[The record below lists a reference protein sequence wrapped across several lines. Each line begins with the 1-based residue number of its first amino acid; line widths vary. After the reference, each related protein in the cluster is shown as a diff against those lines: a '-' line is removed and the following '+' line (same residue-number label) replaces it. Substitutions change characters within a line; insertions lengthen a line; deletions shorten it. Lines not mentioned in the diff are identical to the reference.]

1 MKKYIK
7 KNKTTI
13 RWFLHIGGILMKIYV
28 ISGKARHGKDTVAM
42 DVKEIYEG
50 KGLKVINL
58 SYGSYIKEYAKKI
71 SNWDGTEETKPRE
84 LLQELGT
91 DVIRK
96 KIDNDFFVRR
106 ICEDIKVYSYYF
118 DIITISDA
126 RFPNELEWPKKNF
139 DNVINIRVIRDGY
152 DSVLSEKEQKHLTEV
167 ALDEYNNYDYV
178 IHNDGTLE
186 DLRIKVS
193 DVVRK
198 VEHEY

>member
-1 MKKYIK
+1 MVFTYG
-7 KNKTTI
+7 
-13 RWFLHIGGILMKIYV
+13 RRVFVKIFV
-28 ISGKARHGKDTVAM
+28 ISGKARHGKDTVAL
-42 DVKEIYEG
+42 DIKEIYEK
-50 KGLKVINL
+50 KGLRVINL
-58 SYGSYIKEYAKKI
+58 AYGSYIKEYAKKI
-71 SNWDGTEETKPRE
+71 SDWDGKEESKPRE

-126 RFPNELEWPKKNF
+126 RFPNELEWPKKIF
-139 DNVINIRVIRDGY
+139 ENVINIRIIRDGY
-152 DSVLSEKEQKHLTEV
+152 DSVLTKTEQKHLTEV

-186 DLRIKVS
+186 DLKEKVL

>member
-1 MKKYIK
+1 
-7 KNKTTI
+7 
-13 RWFLHIGGILMKIYV
+13 MKIYV
-28 ISGKARHGKDTVAM
+28 ISGKARHGKDTIAM
-42 DVKEIYEG
+42 DIKKIYEN

-58 SYGSYIKEYAKKI
+58 AYGSYIKEYAKRI
-71 SNWDGTEETKPRE
+71 SNWDGREETKPRE

-91 DVIRK
+91 DIIRM

-152 DSVLSEKEQKHLTEV
+152 DSVLSEKEQKHLTET
-167 ALDEYNNYDYV
+167 ALDEYNSYDYV
-178 IHNDGTLE
+178 VYNDGTLSDLE
-186 DLRIKVS
+186 DKVS

>member
-1 MKKYIK
+1 
-7 KNKTTI
+7 
-13 RWFLHIGGILMKIYV
+13 MKIFV
-28 ISGKARHGKDTVAM
+28 ISGKARHGKDTVAL
-42 DVKEIYEG
+42 DIKEIYEK
-50 KGLKVINL
+50 KGLRVINL
-58 SYGSYIKEYAKKI
+58 AYGSYIKEYAKKI
-71 SNWDGTEETKPRE
+71 SDWDGKEESKPRE

-126 RFPNELEWPKKNF
+126 RFPNELEWPKKIF
-139 DNVINIRVIRDGY
+139 ENVINIRIIRDGY
-152 DSVLSEKEQKHLTEV
+152 DSVLTKTEQKHLTEV

-186 DLRIKVS
+186 DLKGKVL

>member
-1 MKKYIK
+1 M
-7 KNKTTI
+7 KTTI
-13 RWFLHIGGILMKIYV
+13 VWFLLIRSDLMRIYV
-28 ISGKARHGKDTVAM
+28 ISGKARHGKDTIAL
-42 DVKEIYEG
+42 DIKEIYEK
-50 KGLKVINL
+50 KGEKVINL

-71 SNWDGTEETKPRE
+71 SDWDGNEDNKPRE

-91 DVIRK
+91 EVIRK
-96 KIDNDFFVRR
+96 KIDKDFFVRR

-118 DIITISDA
+118 DVITISDA

-139 DNVINIRVIRDGY
+139 DNVVNIRVIRDGY
-152 DSVLSEKEQKHLTEV
+152 DSVLTTKEQKHLTEV

-178 IHNDGTLE
+178 IHNDGTLD
-186 DLRIKVS
+186 DLKVKVL

>member
-1 MKKYIK
+1 MKKK
-7 KNKTTI
+7 KKPRFSGFSI
-13 RWFLHIGGILMKIYV
+13 RGDFMKIYV

-42 DVKEIYEG
+42 DIKEIYEG

-58 SYGSYIKEYAKKI
+58 AYGSYIKEYAKRI
-71 SNWDGTEETKPRE
+71 SDWDGNEETKPRE

-91 DVIRK
+91 DIIRK

-106 ICEDIKVYSYYF
+106 ICEDIRVYSYYF

-126 RFPNELEWPKKNF
+126 RFPNEMEWPKKNF

-152 DSVLSEKEQKHLTEV
+152 DSVLSEKEQKHLTEI
-167 ALDEYNNYDYV
+167 ALDEYNSYDYV
-178 IHNDGTLE
+178 IHNDGTLS
-186 DLRIKVS
+186 DLKDKVL

>member
-178 IHNDGTLE
+178 IHNDGTLD
-186 DLRIKVS
+186 DLKIKVS

>member
-1 MKKYIK
+1 
-7 KNKTTI
+7 
-13 RWFLHIGGILMKIYV
+13 MKIYV
-28 ISGKARHGKDTVAM
+28 ISGKARHGKDTVAL
-42 DVKEIYEG
+42 DIKEIYEK

-58 SYGSYIKEYAKKI
+58 AYGSYIKEYAKRI
-71 SNWDGTEETKPRE
+71 SNWDGSEETKPRE

-91 DVIRK
+91 DIIRK

-126 RFPNELEWPKKNF
+126 RFPNEMEWPKKNF
-139 DNVINIRVIRDGY
+139 ENVINVRVIRDGY
-152 DSVLSEKEQKHLTEV
+152 DSVLSEKEQKHLTET
-167 ALDEYNNYDYV
+167 ALDEYNSYDYV
-178 IHNDGTLE
+178 IHNDGTLS
-186 DLRIKVS
+186 DLKEKVY

>member
-167 ALDEYNNYDYV
+167 AIDEYNNYDYV
-178 IHNDGTLE
+178 IHNDGTLD
-186 DLRIKVS
+186 DLKIKVS

>member
-1 MKKYIK
+1 M
-7 KNKTTI
+7 
-13 RWFLHIGGILMKIYV
+13 RIYV
-28 ISGKARHGKDTVAM
+28 ISGKARHGKDTTAL
-42 DVKEIYEG
+42 DIKEIYEE

-58 SYGSYIKEYAKKI
+58 AYGSYVKEYAKRI
-71 SNWDGTEETKPRE
+71 SNWDGNEETKPRE

-91 DVIRK
+91 DIIRK
-96 KIDNDFFVRR
+96 QIDNDFFVRR
-106 ICEDIKVYSYYF
+106 ICEDIRVYSYYF

-126 RFPNELEWPKKNF
+126 RFPNEMEWPKKNF

-178 IHNDGTLE
+178 IHNDGTLD
-186 DLRIKVS
+186 DLKVKVL

>member
-1 MKKYIK
+1 
-7 KNKTTI
+7 
-13 RWFLHIGGILMKIYV
+13 MKIFV
-28 ISGKARHGKDTVAM
+28 ISGKARHGKDTVAL
-42 DVKEIYEG
+42 DIKEIYEK
-50 KGLKVINL
+50 KGLRVINL
-58 SYGSYIKEYAKKI
+58 AYGSYIKEYAKKI
-71 SNWDGTEETKPRE
+71 SDWDGKEENKPRE

-91 DVIRK
+91 DIIRK

-126 RFPNELEWPKKNF
+126 RFPNELEWPKKIF
-139 DNVINIRVIRDGY
+139 ENVINIRIIRDGY
-152 DSVLSEKEQKHLTEV
+152 DSVLTKTEQKHLTEV

-186 DLRIKVS
+186 DLKGKVL

>member
-1 MKKYIK
+1 
-7 KNKTTI
+7 
-13 RWFLHIGGILMKIYV
+13 MKIYV
-28 ISGKARHGKDTVAM
+28 ISGKARHGKDTVAL
-42 DVKEIYEG
+42 DIKEIYED

-58 SYGSYIKEYAKKI
+58 AYGSYIKEYAKKI
-71 SNWDGTEETKPRE
+71 SNWNGSEESKPRE

-152 DSVLSEKEQKHLTEV
+152 DRVLSEKEQKHLTEV

-178 IHNDGTLE
+178 IHNDVTLE
-186 DLRIKVS
+186 DLKIKVS